1 MGHLGGL
8 AQPLRLARRRRV
20 PDLGLQAA
28 FPFAR
33 ARRDAAGGAAA
44 RDLVRGGRC
53 GRLGT
58 EWLLDAVPRRARRA
72 RACRVRRPHS
82 GGGAGRAVPV
92 ARARAQAAQLDS
104 ASVPGAVARHTRVA
118 LRPHGRV
125 LAPGADA
132 RDGGRLRAAAQR
144 LAARSADRAHR
155 ADVGSLRRL
164 PGAALRSGLAR
175 AARGVHDA
183 GRVRARGRAPAQ
195 PAHGALRMSLVLVGT
210 SHRLS
215 PVEVRE
221 RVAFDLAGAADLA
234 QRMANGGEAVCLS
247 TCNRTELYLVDPD
260 LDAAE
265 ARAADALLGDEVEL
279 YRMTDEEAALH
290 LFRVA
295 AGLDSLVPG
304 EGEIL
309 GQVRDAYEAG
319 AHGPVLDRLFREAR
333 RVGKKVR
340 TETAINESPASVSSA
355 AGALAQQVF
364 GDLTGC
370 RVLLLGAGEVSEL
383 AARAL
388 AARGA
393 TISAVTSRTQANA
406 EKLADAFGADAVPF
420 DRLGAELER
429 ADVVVS
435 STSSPE
441 PILSPDQVPDRGGR
455 PLFVIDLAVPRDV
468 DPGLAE
474 LEDCYLYDIDDLQAV
489 VRESLSGRRRE
500 AERAE
505 AIVEHAAER
514 FRDWQASLQVVP
526 AIATLR
532 ERAELIRSG
541 ELAKAESRRE
551 GLSESERRTVESL
564 TTQIVNKLLHLPI
577 VRLKQAAATE
587 GPGYVEVAKDLFG
600 LPDDEHADSRRKP
613 R

>member
-1 MGHLGGL
+1 
-8 AQPLRLARRRRV
+8 
-20 PDLGLQAA
+20 
-28 FPFAR
+28 
-33 ARRDAAGGAAA
+33 
-44 RDLVRGGRC
+44 
-53 GRLGT
+53 
-58 EWLLDAVPRRARRA
+58 
-72 RACRVRRPHS
+72 
-82 GGGAGRAVPV
+82 
-92 ARARAQAAQLDS
+92 
-104 ASVPGAVARHTRVA
+104 
-118 LRPHGRV
+118 
-125 LAPGADA
+125 
-132 RDGGRLRAAAQR
+132 
-144 LAARSADRAHR
+144 
-155 ADVGSLRRL
+155 
-164 PGAALRSGLAR
+164 
-175 AARGVHDA
+175 
-183 GRVRARGRAPAQ
+183 
-195 PAHGALRMSLVLVGT
+195 MSLVLVGT

-215 PVEVRE
+215 PVEERE
-221 RVAFDLAGAADLA
+221 RVAYDLAGAAELA
-234 QRMANGGEAVCLS
+234 RRLALDGEAVCLS
-247 TCNRTELYLVDPD
+247 TCNRTELYVVDPD
-260 LDAAE
+260 PEAAE
-265 ARAADALLGDEVEL
+265 ARASKALLGDEVEL
-279 YRMTDEEAALH
+279 YRMTDEAAALH

-319 AHGPVLDRLFREAR
+319 AHGPVLDRLFREAL

-355 AGALAQQVF
+355 AAALAQQVF

-370 RVLLLGAGEVSEL
+370 RVLLVGAGEVSEL

-393 TISAVTSRTQANA
+393 TIAAVTSRTQANA
-406 EKLADAFGADAVPF
+406 EQLAAAFDARAVPF
-420 DRLGAELER
+420 AGLGSELEH

-441 PILSPDQVPDRGGR
+441 PILSREQVPDRKGR

-468 DPGLAE
+468 EPGVAQ

-505 AIVEHAAER
+505 AIVEHEAER
-514 FRDWQASLQVVP
+514 FRDWQASLRVVP
-526 AIATLR
+526 AIASLR
-532 ERAELIRSG
+532 ERAESIRSG
-541 ELAKAESRRE
+541 ELAKAESRLE

-577 VRLKQAAATE
+577 VRLKQAAAAE
-587 GPGYVEVAKDLFG
+587 GSGYVEVAKDLFG
-600 LPDDEHADSRRKP
+600 LPDDENADSRRKP